1 VILPSE
7 REIVGRWKVG
17 PAGIEVDSN
26 CVRIDRLVTECLI
39 RISSSPT
46 VGDWEVLFQDPQ
58 DGRYWEKLFL
68 EGEMQGGGP
77 PALKE
82 ISEAD
87 ALRKY
92 GVLRRS
98 Q

>member
-46 VGDWEVLFQDPQ
+46 VGDWEVLFQ
-58 DGRYWEKLFL
+58 
-68 EGEMQGGGP
+68 EMQGGGP